1 MGLLNKSPY
10 SRAGLGLLIAGVVIA
25 LPAYFLLALTWLT
38 ALAISMVIMS
48 FILLAL
54 GKTIPKLSPEV
65 CNLVLETG
73 IDNMSAIIEELGIR
87 NKAIYLPSS
96 LTGNRPQ
103 ALIPL
108 NSGQSLPP
116 INKILNQRL
125 IVKYAT
131 GPDDFGLLLS
141 TIGSIAAGL
150 LASAPSPDA
159 DDLESAMNSLLTGI
173 LGMADGA
180 SAAVQDGQVT
190 IVIRNPRVEDVS
202 TWSNRCLGSPLASIA
217 ASITAEA
224 WDKPVTIKQEEPLG
238 KNYSVILEVL
248 K

>member
-1 MGLLNKSPY
+1 MGFLNKNPY

-54 GKTIPKLSPEV
+54 GKTIPRLSPEV

-87 NKAIYLPSS
+87 NKAVYLPSS
-96 LTGNRPQ
+96 LTGDRPQ

-108 NSGQSLPP
+108 NSGQPLPP
-116 INKILNQRL
+116 ISKVLNQRL
-125 IVKYAT
+125 IVKYAA

-150 LASAPSPDA
+150 LESAPSPDA
-159 DDLESAMNSLLTGI
+159 DELESAMNSLLTGI
-173 LGMADGA
+173 LGMADGT

-190 IVIRNPRVEDVS
+190 IVIRNPRVENTS

-224 WDKPVTIKQEEPLG
+224 WGKPVTIKQEEPMG
-238 KNYSVILEVL
+238 NTYSVILEVL

>member
-1 MGLLNKSPY
+1 MGLFNKNSY
-10 SRAGLGLLIAGVVIA
+10 SRAGLSLLIAGVVIA
-25 LPAYFLLALTWLT
+25 LPAFFLLALTWLT

-73 IDNMSAIIEELGIR
+73 VDNMSAIIEELGIR
-87 NKAIYLPSS
+87 NKAVYLPSS

-108 NSGQSLPP
+108 NSGQPLPP
-116 INKILNQRL
+116 INKVLNRRL

-141 TIGSIAAGL
+141 TIGSIATGL
-150 LASAPSPDA
+150 LESVPGPNVDE
-159 DDLESAMNSLLTGI
+159 LESAMNSLLTGI
-173 LGMADGA
+173 LGMADGT
-180 SAAVQDGQVT
+180 SAAIENSQVT
-190 IVIRNPRVEDVS
+190 ITIRNPRVENKS

-224 WDKPVTIKQEEPLG
+224 WDKPVAIKQEEPLG
-238 KNYSVILEVL
+238 NTISVTLEVL
-248 K
+248 A